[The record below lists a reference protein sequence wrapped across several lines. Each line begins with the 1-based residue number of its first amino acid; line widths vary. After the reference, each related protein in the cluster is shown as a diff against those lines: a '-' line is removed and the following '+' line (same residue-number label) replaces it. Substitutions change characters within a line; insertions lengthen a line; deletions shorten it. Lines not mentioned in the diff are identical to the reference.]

1 MEEFCN
7 GGPNP
12 CRGKDCVDKDRGGV
26 KYDPSGPRI
35 QGWDEMKAM
44 CVTAYY
50 VSRRHR
56 SLSAAY
62 HGSCGRLGESLT
74 SRSAAAQPE
83 PLISRSASASPQVPD
98 DGCCRQD
105 VPWLVY
111 TPKQDKGSILF
122 TGSQPANYTT
132 SLIGNWTVDFIKRH
146 AAAARSGSPFFVS
159 AATRAPHAPQTPAP
173 WYADALPEVKNLID
187 RPDFNFTSSAAT
199 KAAGAGHASYIEAEP
214 PVTAAEA
221 VTFDNEFRDRW
232 RTLMS
237 VSPSCPTAFVAS
249 WLVLCTSMATSDRAI
264 CRLYSHLSCH
274 IQHNR

>member
-7 GGPNP
+7 GGPKP
-12 CRGKDCVDKDRGGV
+12 CRGKDCVDKERGGV

-50 VSRRHR
+50 
-56 SLSAAY
+56 
-62 HGSCGRLGESLT
+62 
-74 SRSAAAQPE
+74 
-83 PLISRSASASPQVPD
+83 
-98 DGCCRQD
+98 D

-122 TGSQPANYTT
+122 TGSQPENYTT

-159 AATRAPHAPQTPAP
+159 AATRAPHSPQTPAP
-173 WYADALPEVKNLID
+173 WYANALPEVKNLVD

-237 VSPSCPTAFVAS
+237 VSASCPTPSLLAGWFCIIRSVS
-249 WLVLCTSMATSDRAI
+249 VGWTRNCHVTFSTSDPDLVLLPLSPSAQAI
-264 CRLYSHLSCH
+264 LSWAFCLCLPGG
-274 IQHNR
+274 